1 MDDQI
6 IAGAR
11 DAARELGY
19 DITASSVHHD
29 QDEGTVYGFAFDVD
43 GRDASVELLVH
54 RAEVVRSGN
63 TPRDYARYEILDALR
78 STATEGHLER
88 GR

>member
-1 MDDQI
+1 MHDQI

-19 DITASSVHHD
+19 DITASSVHD
-29 QDEGTVYGFAFDVD
+29 QEEGTVYGFAFAA
-43 GRDASVELLVH
+43 GGIDASVELLV
-54 RAEVVRSGN
+54 RSSDVLRSGN

-78 STATEGHLER
+78 R
-88 GR
+88 

>member
-1 MDDQI
+1 MEDQI

-19 DITASSVHHD
+19 DITASSVHRA
-29 QDEGTVYGFAFDVD
+29 DEGDTVYGFAFDAH
-43 GRDASVELLVH
+43 GRDATVELLV
-54 RAEVVRSGN
+54 READVISSGN

-78 STATEGHLER
+78 SPTA
-88 GR
+88 